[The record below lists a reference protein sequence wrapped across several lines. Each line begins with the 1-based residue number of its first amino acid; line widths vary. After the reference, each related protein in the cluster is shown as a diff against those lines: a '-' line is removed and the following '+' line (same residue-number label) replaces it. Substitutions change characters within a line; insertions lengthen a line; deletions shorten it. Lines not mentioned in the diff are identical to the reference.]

1 MKCKCGKEAELQQ
14 ENIFGEVD
22 ELCRDCFDKL
32 GHHEEPDVIEWNRI
46 RVGYAAKGEMVK

>member
-1 MKCKCGKEAELQQ
+1 MTCKCGKEAELQQ

-46 RVGYAAKGEMVK
+46 RAGYAAKGVEA